1 MRKGIIPIMKTV
13 LKPIINI
20 VFFFLINFGLWE
32 VLVAAG
38 MNRSWASFTVYAV
51 LIVFVIAIWNKD
63 LLCQWNQFKR
73 EIKSWRTFFIVL
85 FIWLAVAAILSYLFQ
100 YIVNGSFKTQNTETV
115 ETMVDTIPPILT
127 CIMMS
132 IFTPFIEE
140 LTFRESIIGWVNK
153 SNKVAIT
160 IMAIISIIAFDSIHL
175 YEFKEFFYYLPLSI
189 GLTTFYIKHNRN
201 IYSSIIMHALANLPG
216 AVMMIIG

>member
-1 MRKGIIPIMKTV
+1 
-13 LKPIINI
+13 
-20 VFFFLINFGLWE
+20 
-32 VLVAAG
+32 

-63 LLCQWNQFKR
+63 LLIKWNQFKR

-85 FIWLAVAAILSYLFQ
+85 LIWLAVSGILSLLFQ

-140 LTFRESIIGWVNK
+140 LTFRESIIGWADK

-160 IMAIISIIAFDSIHL
+160 IMTIISIIAFDCIHL
-175 YEFKEFFYYLPLSI
+175 YEMREFFYYLPLSI

-216 AVMMIIG
+216 AVMMIIAVA

>member
-1 MRKGIIPIMKTV
+1 MKTV
-13 LKPIINI
+13 LKPITNV
-20 VFFFLINFGLWE
+20 VFFFLINFGFWE
-32 VLVAAG
+32 VLVGAG

-63 LLCQWNQFKR
+63 LLIKWNQFKR

-85 FIWLAVAAILSYLFQ
+85 LIWLAVSGILSLLFQ

-140 LTFRESIIGWVNK
+140 LTFRESIIGWVDK

-160 IMAIISIIAFDSIHL
+160 IMAIISIIAFDCIHL
-175 YEFKEFFYYLPLSI
+175 YEMREFFYYLPLSI

-216 AVMMIIG
+216 AVMMIIAVA

>member
-1 MRKGIIPIMKTV
+1 MKTM
-13 LKPIINI
+13 LKPITNI

-32 VLVAAG
+32 ALTAAG

-51 LIVFVIAIWNKD
+51 LIVIVIAIWNKD
-63 LLCQWNQFKR
+63 LLNKWHQFKS

-100 YIVNGSFKTQNTETV
+100 YLVNGSFKTQNTETV
-115 ETMVDTIPPILT
+115 ETMADTIPPILT

-160 IMAIISIIAFDSIHL
+160 IMAVISVIVFDSIHL
-175 YEFKEFFYYLPLSI
+175 YEWKEFFYYLPLSI
-189 GLTTFYIKHNRN
+189 GLTTFYIKRNRS
-201 IYSSIIMHALANLPG
+201 IYASIIMHALANLPG
-216 AVMMIIG
+216 AVMMIIGVM

>member
-1 MRKGIIPIMKTV
+1 MHMKKTILRSV
-13 LKPIINI
+13 INV

-32 VLVAAG
+32 VLVATG

-51 LIVFVIAIWNKD
+51 LIAVVIAIWNKE
-63 LLCQWNQFKR
+63 LLSKWDQFKK
-73 EIKSWRTFFIVL
+73 EIKSWQIFFIEL
-85 FIWLAVAAILSYLFQ
+85 LIWLAASSVLAYLFQ

-115 ETMVDTIPPILT
+115 GTMADTIPPILT

-140 LTFRESIIGWVNK
+140 LTFRESLIGWVNK
-153 SNKVAIT
+153 SNKAVIT
-160 IMAIISIIAFDSIHL
+160 IMAIISIIVFDCIHL
-175 YEFKEFFYYLPLSI
+175 YELREFFYYLPLSI
-189 GLTTFYIKHNRN
+189 GLTTFYIKNNRN

-216 AVMMIIG
+216 AVMMIIGVM

>member
-1 MRKGIIPIMKTV
+1 MKKTI
-13 LKPIINI
+13 LKSVINV

-32 VLVAAG
+32 VLVATG

-51 LIVFVIAIWNKD
+51 LIAVVIAIWNKE
-63 LLCQWNQFKR
+63 LLSKWDQFKK
-73 EIKSWRTFFIVL
+73 EIKSWRIFFIEL
-85 FIWLAVAAILSYLFQ
+85 LIWLAAASVLAYLFQ

-115 ETMVDTIPPILT
+115 GAMADTIPPILT

-140 LTFRESIIGWVNK
+140 LTFRESLIGWVNK
-153 SNKVAIT
+153 RNKAVIT
-160 IMAIISIIAFDSIHL
+160 IMAIISIIVFDCIHL
-175 YEFKEFFYYLPLSI
+175 YELREFFYYLPLSI
-189 GLTTFYIKHNRN
+189 GLTTFYIKNNRN

-216 AVMMIIG
+216 AVMIIIGVM

>member
-63 LLCQWNQFKR
+63 LLCQWSQFKR

-140 LTFRESIIGWVNK
+140 LTFRESIIG
-153 SNKVAIT
+153 
-160 IMAIISIIAFDSIHL
+160 
-175 YEFKEFFYYLPLSI
+175 
-189 GLTTFYIKHNRN
+189 
-201 IYSSIIMHALANLPG
+201 
-216 AVMMIIG
+216 

>member
-1 MRKGIIPIMKTV
+1 MKKTI
-13 LKPIINI
+13 LKSVINV

-32 VLVAAG
+32 VLVAVG

-51 LIVFVIAIWNKD
+51 LIVVVIAIWNKE
-63 LLCQWNQFKR
+63 LLSKWDQFKK
-73 EIKSWRTFFIVL
+73 EIKSWRIFFIEL
-85 FIWLAVAAILSYLFQ
+85 LIWLAAASVLAYLLQ
-100 YIVNGSFKTQNTETV
+100 YIVNGSFNTQNTETV
-115 ETMVDTIPPILT
+115 GIMADTIPPILT

-140 LTFRESIIGWVNK
+140 LTFRESIIGWINK
-153 SNKVAIT
+153 TAIT
-160 IMAIISIIAFDSIHL
+160 VMAIISIIVFDCIHL
-175 YEFKEFFYYLPLSI
+175 YEFREFFYYLPFSI

-216 AVMMIIG
+216 AVMMIVGAM

>member
-1 MRKGIIPIMKTV
+1 MKKTILRSV
-13 LKPIINI
+13 INV

-32 VLVAAG
+32 VLVATG

-51 LIVFVIAIWNKD
+51 LIAVVIAIWNKE
-63 LLCQWNQFKR
+63 LLSKWDQFKK
-73 EIKSWRTFFIVL
+73 EIKSWQIFFIEL
-85 FIWLAVAAILSYLFQ
+85 LIWLAASSVLAYLFQ

-115 ETMVDTIPPILT
+115 GTMADTIPPILT

-140 LTFRESIIGWVNK
+140 LTFRESLIGWVNK
-153 SNKVAIT
+153 SNKAVIT
-160 IMAIISIIAFDSIHL
+160 IMAIISIIVFDCIHL
-175 YEFKEFFYYLPLSI
+175 YELREFFYYLPLSI
-189 GLTTFYIKHNRN
+189 GLTTFYIKNNRN

-216 AVMMIIG
+216 AVMMIIGVM